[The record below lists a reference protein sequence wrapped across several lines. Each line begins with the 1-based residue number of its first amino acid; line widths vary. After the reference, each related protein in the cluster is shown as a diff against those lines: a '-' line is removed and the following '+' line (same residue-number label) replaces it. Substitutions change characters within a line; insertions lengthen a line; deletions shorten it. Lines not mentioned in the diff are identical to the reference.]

1 MLFALCAN
9 PIHDDGAVMNGAHG
23 FLGWRTFDSKLQGS
37 QYHGGMRL
45 FRRLAAALSVALIAS
60 SALPSRAS
68 AYDGSPKL
76 VIVLVFDQMRGDY
89 LERFRGDFKAKN
101 GWNLFLKQGAHYT
114 DCYYDYA
121 NLVTGPGHSTI
132 GTGAY
137 TDGHGVPVNDWWEQ
151 GPDGKPRSVQSID
164 DDRYTIVGEP
174 AGTKVTP
181 GASPK
186 NEMASTIGDE
196 LVLATGGKARVYGVS
211 LKDRASILTSGH
223 VSKAAFWVD
232 HATGSWITS
241 TYYMDKLPAW
251 VSDYNAGPSA
261 AKARTAAKMETG
273 DFYGK
278 VGATQAGIGY
288 QFDFAKALISY
299 EHLGHNETGATDLL
313 TLSISSTDILGH
325 GVGPDAPEQRA
336 LIDGADEELDRFFTW
351 LDGTVGLGNVVVAL
365 TGDHGVA
372 ASANFANSVGMPAA
386 GVASKP
392 LWDAVEASLQAKFK
406 PSGKGKYVLGGE
418 IPWLQIDPAP
428 FKAQGIREEDAENAT
443 ADAVREYFA
452 GLTEAARKV
461 QGVSAKRLPEP
472 PRLQFVYTA
481 TQMRN
486 GELPNTDQGRREAHS
501 YSPAVRWAVHL
512 NLGEYQYIGSEAGTT
527 HYSGNSYD
535 RHVPLD
541 FFGAA
546 FVPGTYHGVVE
557 PVDIA
562 ATLASILRIN
572 LPSAAVGHVR
582 TEALK
587 PDAEAA
593 KRASKVASPV
603 RKAAAK

>member
-1 MLFALCAN
+1 
-9 PIHDDGAVMNGAHG
+9 
-23 FLGWRTFDSKLQGS
+23 
-37 QYHGGMRL
+37 MRL
-45 FRRLAAALSVALIAS
+45 FRQFAAAALSLALAAS
-60 SALPSRAS
+60 SAVPAHAD
-68 AYDGSPKL
+68 AYNGSPKL

-89 LERFRGDFKAKN
+89 LDRFRADFKKKN

-151 GPDGKPRSVQSID
+151 APDGKLRYVQSID

-174 AGTKVTP
+174 AGAKVSP

-186 NEMASTIGDE
+186 YEMASTLGDE
-196 LVLATGGKARVYGVS
+196 LVLATGGKARLFGVS
-211 LKDRASILTSGH
+211 LKDRAAILTSGH
-223 VSKAAFWVD
+223 ASKAAYWVD
-232 HATGSWITS
+232 HATGSWISS
-241 TYYMDKLPAW
+241 TYYMSKLPDW
-251 VSDYNAGPSA
+251 VGDYNAGPSA
-261 AKARTAAKMETG
+261 SKARAASKMETG

-288 QFDFAKALISY
+288 QFDFAKTLISY
-299 EHLGHNETGATDLL
+299 EHLGHNEAGVPDML

-325 GVGPDAPEQRA
+325 GVGPDAPAQRA

-351 LDGTVGLGNVVVAL
+351 LDGNVGLQNVVVAL
-365 TGDHGVA
+365 SGDHGVS
-372 ASANFANSVGMPAA
+372 ASAAVAAEMGMPS
-386 GVASKP
+386 GTVAFKP
-392 LWDAVEASLQAKFK
+392 LQDAVEAALQAKFK
-406 PSGKGKYVLGGE
+406 PKGNVKYVLGGE
-418 IPWLQIDPAP
+418 TPWLQIDPAP
-428 FKAQGIREEDAENAT
+428 FRAQGISEADAENAT
-443 ADAVREYFA
+443 AEAVRAYFA
-452 GLTEAARKV
+452 ALPQPTTQKP
-461 QGVSAKRLPEP
+461 GVPGGRLPEP
-472 PRLQFVYTA
+472 SRLQFVYTA

-501 YSPAVRWAVHL
+501 YSPAARWAVHM
-512 NLGEYQYIGSEAGTT
+512 NFGEYQYVGSESGTT
-527 HYSGNSYD
+527 HYSSNSYD

-562 ATLASILRIN
+562 ATLASLLRIN
-572 LPSAAVGHVR
+572 RPSAAVGHVR
-582 TEALK
+582 TEAMK
-587 PDAEAA
+587 PDTAVTKPSVATGKVAA
-593 KRASKVASPV
+593 K
-603 RKAAAK
+603 

>member
-1 MLFALCAN
+1 
-9 PIHDDGAVMNGAHG
+9 
-23 FLGWRTFDSKLQGS
+23 
-37 QYHGGMRL
+37 
-45 FRRLAAALSVALIAS
+45 
-60 SALPSRAS
+60 
-68 AYDGSPKL
+68 
-76 VIVLVFDQMRGDY
+76 MRGDY
-89 LERFRGDFKAKN
+89 LERFRADFKAKN

-114 DCYYDYA
+114 DCYFDYA

-132 GTGAY
+132 GTGGY
-137 TDGHGVPVNDWWEQ
+137 TDGHGVPVNDWWEP
-151 GPDGKPRSVQSID
+151 GPDGKNRSVQSID

-174 AGTKVTP
+174 TGTKVSP

-223 VSKAAFWVD
+223 ASMAAYWTD
-232 HATGSWITS
+232 HATGAWITS
-241 TYYMDKLPAW
+241 TYYMGQLPKW
-251 VSDYNAGPSA
+251 VSDFNAGPA
-261 AKARTAAKMETG
+261 VKQARTAAKLETG

-288 QFDFAKALISY
+288 QFDFAKTLIAT
-299 EHLGHNETGATDLL
+299 EHLGHNETGATDML

-325 GVGPDAPEQRA
+325 GGGPDAPEQRA
-336 LIDGADEELDRFFTW
+336 LIDGADVEMDRFFTW
-351 LDGTVGLGNVVVAL
+351 LDTNVGLEHVVVAL

-372 ASANFANSVGMPAA
+372 PSVNAAIGMGMPARA
-386 GVASKP
+386 MQASSLFDGVESRLHQKLNAEP
-392 LWDAVEASLQAKFK
+392 DVKF
-406 PSGKGKYVLGGE
+406 VLGGE

-428 FKAQGIREEDAENAT
+428 FQAIGMTESQAEDAT
-443 ADAVREYFA
+443 AEAVRWYFNI
-452 GLTEAARKV
+452 V
-461 QGVSAKRLPEP
+461 QTSDELQTNSVGGRLPAP
-472 PRLQFVYTA
+472 LTVQFVYTA

-486 GELPNTDQGRREAHS
+486 GDLPNTDQGRREAHS

-512 NLGEYQYIGSEAGTT
+512 NLGEYQYAGSESGTT

-541 FFGAA
+541 FFGAQ
-546 FVPGTYHGVVE
+546 FVSGTYHGLVE

-572 LPSAAVGHVR
+572 RPTAAVGHVR

-587 PDAEAA
+587 PDAPEPMGAKTIDGKAPAKTAA
-593 KRASKVASPV
+593 
-603 RKAAAK
+603 RKAAK

>member
-1 MLFALCAN
+1 
-9 PIHDDGAVMNGAHG
+9 
-23 FLGWRTFDSKLQGS
+23 
-37 QYHGGMRL
+37 MRL
-45 FRRLAAALSVALIAS
+45 LRQFAAAALSLALVAS
-60 SALPSRAS
+60 SAVPAHAD
-68 AYDGSPKL
+68 AYNGSPKL
-76 VIVLVFDQMRGDY
+76 VILLVFDQMRGDY
-89 LERFRGDFKAKN
+89 LDRFRADFKKKN

-151 GPDGKPRSVQSID
+151 GPDGKPRQVQSID

-174 AGTKVTP
+174 AGAKVSP

-186 NEMASTIGDE
+186 NEMTSTLGDE
-196 LVLATGGKARVYGVS
+196 LVLATSGKARVFGVS

-223 VSKAAFWVD
+223 ASKAAYWVD
-232 HATGSWITS
+232 HATGAWISS
-241 TYYMDKLPAW
+241 TYYMPQLPSW
-251 VSDYNAGPSA
+251 VNDYNSGPSA
-261 AKARTAAKMETG
+261 SKARATSKIETG
-273 DFYGK
+273 DFYGR

-299 EHLGHNETGATDLL
+299 EHLGHNEAGVPDML

-351 LDGTVGLGNVVVAL
+351 LDGNVGLQNVVVAL

-372 ASANFANSVGMPAA
+372 PSVNAAIGMGMPARAIQQQSLFDGVESRLDQKFNAEA
-386 GVASKP
+386 GVK
-392 LWDAVEASLQAKFK
+392 L
-406 PSGKGKYVLGGE
+406 VLGGE
-418 IPWLQIDPAP
+418 LPWLQIDPAP
-428 FKAQGIREEDAENAT
+428 FQALGISEADAEKAT
-443 ADAVREYFA
+443 AEAVQWFFGIIQTSDEPQKNA
-452 GLTEAARKV
+452 VG
-461 QGVSAKRLPEP
+461 GRLVEP
-472 PRLQFVYTA
+472 LRAQFVYTA

-486 GELPNTDQGRREAHS
+486 GELPNTDQGRREVHS

-512 NLGEYQYIGSEAGTT
+512 NLGEYQYSGSEVGTT
-527 HYSGNSYD
+527 HYSANSYD

-562 ATLASILRIN
+562 ATLASLLRIN
-572 LPSAAVGHVR
+572 RPTAAVGHVR
-582 TEALK
+582 TEAMK
-587 PDAEAA
+587 PDTVLVKASVAAGKVAA
-593 KRASKVASPV
+593 K
-603 RKAAAK
+603 